1 MPALLFP
8 LGLAALLAVV
18 VPLVIHLMR
27 RDELR
32 PVVFAALRWLDPRP
46 KPRQRIRFSEWPLLL
61 VRLLLIAVLALLLAR
76 PVLTAQ
82 MSERPF
88 IAVTPGLDLAT
99 VREGDDEVQLHWLAP
114 GFPSTERPA
123 PQTTASFNSL
133 LRELDAQLPQGVKLT
148 VVVPQTLQGVDAE
161 RPILSRTVDWRI
173 VAGAMPAAQSAATK
187 LPVLSV
193 RYAPER
199 ATDVRW
205 FRAVSAAWQTP
216 FEAVGVDAA
225 LPPEDR
231 VLVWLSSGDVP
242 PAVRARVKSGGTV
255 LVGAQT
261 VWPASP
267 QRRVVWRDAT
277 GAPLMEA
284 QGEGRG
290 QWLCLTRPLNPAV
303 FPQLLEPTFPDQ
315 LAAVLSAPPSPA
327 RVEAR
332 DLIPVVGRSNFTRP
346 SEDLTPWLALL
357 VAVLFGVERLLAT
370 AARRRAAP

>member
-46 KPRQRIRFSEWPLLL
+46 KPRQRIRFSEWPLLW

-76 PVLTAQ
+76 PVLTAPL
-82 MSERPF
+82 SDKPYV
-88 IAVTPGLDLAT
+88 AVVPGADPKAAQQATGEDAEAHWLTAGFPRLSDTPGA
-99 VREGDDEVQLHWLAP
+99 VGEV
-114 GFPSTERPA
+114 SSR
-123 PQTTASFNSL
+123 
-133 LRELDAQLPQGVKLT
+133 LRQLDAQLPQGVKLT
-148 VVVPQTLQGVDAE
+148 VVVPQTLQGADAE

-173 VAGAMPAAQSAATK
+173 VAGAMPAAQPMAAK

-193 RYAPER
+193 RYAPDR
-199 ATDVRW
+199 AADVRW

-216 FEAVGVDAA
+216 FEAAGVDAA
-225 LPPEDR
+225 LPPKDR
-231 VLVWLSSGDVP
+231 VLVWLGAGNVP
-242 PAVRARVKSGGTV
+242 PPVTARVKSGGTV

-261 VWPASP
+261 VLPASP

-290 QWLCLTRPLNPAV
+290 QWLRLMRPLSPAA
-303 FPQLLEPTFPDQ
+303 FPELLEPTLPDQ
-315 LAAVLSAPPSPA
+315 LVNALSAPPSPA

-332 DLIPVVGRSNFTRP
+332 DLIPVVGRSIFTLP
-346 SEDLTPWLALL
+346 SEELTPWLALL
-357 VAVLFGVERLLAT
+357 AAMLFGVERLLAT

>member
-8 LGLAALLAVV
+8 LGLAALLAVA

-46 KPRQRIRFSEWPLLL
+46 KPRQRIRFSEWPLLW
-61 VRLLLIAVLALLLAR
+61 VRLLLIAVLGLLLAR
-76 PVLTAQ
+76 PVLTAPL
-82 MSERPF
+82 SDKPYV
-88 IAVTPGLDLAT
+88 AVVPGADPKAAQQAAGEDAEAHWLTAGFPRLSDTPGA
-99 VREGDDEVQLHWLAP
+99 VGEV
-114 GFPSTERPA
+114 SSR
-123 PQTTASFNSL
+123 
-133 LRELDAQLPQGVKLT
+133 LRQLDAQLPQGVKLT

-173 VAGAMPAAQSAATK
+173 VAGAMPAAQPVATK
-187 LPVLSV
+187 LPVLSL
-193 RYAPER
+193 RYAPDR
-199 ATDVRW
+199 AADVRW

-216 FEAVGVDAA
+216 FEAAGADAA
-225 LPPEDR
+225 LPPKDR
-231 VLVWLSSGDVP
+231 VLVWLGSSDVP
-242 PAVRARVKSGGTV
+242 PAVRARVNSGGTV

-261 VWPASP
+261 VWPASS
-267 QRRVVWRDAT
+267 QWRVVWRDAT
-277 GAPLMEA
+277 GTPLMEA

-290 QWLCLTRPLNPAV
+290 QWLRLARPLGPAV
-303 FPQLLEPTFPDQ
+303 FPELLEPTFPDQ
-315 LAAVLSAPPSPA
+315 LAAVLSPPPSPA

-332 DLIPVVGRSNFTRP
+332 DLIPVMGRSILTRP

-357 VAVLFGVERLLAT
+357 AAVLFGVERLLAT

>member
-32 PVVFAALRWLDPRP
+32 PLVFAALRWLDPRP
-46 KPRQRIRFSEWPLLL
+46 KPRQRIRFSEWPLLW
-61 VRLLLIAVLALLLAR
+61 VRLLLIAMLALLLAR
-76 PVLTAQ
+76 PVLTAPV
-82 MSERPF
+82 SERPF
-88 IAVTPGLDLAT
+88 VAVTPGLNLSA

-114 GFPSTERPA
+114 GFPSTDRPA
-123 PQTTASFNSL
+123 PQTTAPFSSL
-133 LRELDAQLPQGVKLT
+133 LRELDAQLPPGVKLA

-173 VAGAMPAAQSAATK
+173 VAGAMPAAQSVATK
-187 LPVLSV
+187 LPVLSL
-193 RYAPER
+193 RYAPDR
-199 ATDVRW
+199 AADVRW

-216 FEAVGVDAA
+216 FEAAGADAA
-225 LPPEDR
+225 LPPKDR
-231 VLVWLSSGDVP
+231 VLVWLGSGNVP

-261 VWPASP
+261 VLTASS

-290 QWLCLTRPLNPAV
+290 QWLRLTRPLRPAV
-303 FPQLLEPTFPDQ
+303 FPELLEPTLPDQ

-332 DLIPVVGRSNFTRP
+332 DLIPVVGRSIFTRP
-346 SEDLTPWLALL
+346 SEELTPWLALL
-357 VAVLFGVERLLAT
+357 VAMLFGVERLLAT

>member
-46 KPRQRIRFSEWPLLL
+46 KPRQRIRFSEWPLLW
-61 VRLLLIAVLALLLAR
+61 VRLLLIAVLGLLLAR
-76 PVLTAQ
+76 PVLTAPL
-82 MSERPF
+82 SDKPYV
-88 IAVTPGLDLAT
+88 AVVPGADPKAAQQAAREDAEAHWLTAGFPRLSDTPGA
-99 VREGDDEVQLHWLAP
+99 VGEV
-114 GFPSTERPA
+114 SSR
-123 PQTTASFNSL
+123 
-133 LRELDAQLPQGVKLT
+133 LRQLDAQLPQGVKLT

-173 VAGAMPAAQSAATK
+173 VAGAMPAAQSMTTK
-187 LPVLSV
+187 LPVLSL
-193 RYAPER
+193 RYAPDR
-199 ATDVRW
+199 AADVRW

-216 FEAVGVDAA
+216 FEAAGADAA
-225 LPPEDR
+225 LPPKDR
-231 VLVWLSSGDVP
+231 VLVWLGSGNVP
-242 PAVRARVKSGGTV
+242 SAVRERVKSGGTV

-290 QWLCLTRPLNPAV
+290 QWLRLTRPLGPAV
-303 FPQLLEPTFPDQ
+303 FTELLEPTFPDQ
-315 LAAVLSAPPSPA
+315 LAAVLSPNPSPA

-332 DLIPVVGRSNFTRP
+332 DLIPVVGRSIFTRP